1 MADDDRVRIT
11 QVKSPIGRPGHQ
23 RATLVGL
30 GLNKLRR
37 SRVVTLTPS
46 VRGEVDKVKH
56 LLKVEA
62 VAEGDGR

>member
-1 MADDDRVRIT
+1 MADDDRVKIT

-23 RATLVGL
+23 RATLMGL
-30 GLNKLRR
+30 GLNKLHR

-56 LLKVEA
+56 LLKVQA
-62 VAEGDGR
+62 VTEGDGR